1 MGRRPTVLVV
11 DDSPAYL
18 RLVQY
23 ILEEAGYRVVTARD
37 GDEALSRAVHDQP
50 DLIACDILLPR
61 RDGLAVLQALK
72 QRPETRDIPV
82 YIFSSLG
89 DEEYIAQAYAA
100 GAVGREPVSTGRLV
114 DEKSAHLLPVAG
126 HRRTNDDA
134 LPAHP
139 PEPGRGQRPHGAV
152 GEELKTAGRRRS
164 PKRRRRVQ
172 FRGCLLYTS
181 DAADE

>member
-61 RDGLAVLQALK
+61 QDGLAVLQALK

-100 GAVGREPVSTGRLV
+100 GAVGYLV
-114 DEKSAHLLPVAG
+114 KPFTARQLL
-126 HRRTNDDA
+126 
-134 LPAHP
+134 
-139 PEPGRGQRPHGAV
+139 AV
-152 GEELKTAGRRRS
+152 VERFAGRR
-164 PKRRRRVQ
+164 PDQ
-172 FRGCLLYTS
+172 PI
-181 DAADE
+181 

>member
-23 ILEEAGYRVVTARD
+23 ILAEAGERVVTARD

-100 GAVGREPVSTGRLV
+100 GAVGYLV
-114 DEKSAHLLPVAG
+114 KPFTARQLL
-126 HRRTNDDA
+126 
-134 LPAHP
+134 
-139 PEPGRGQRPHGAV
+139 AV
-152 GEELKTAGRRRS
+152 VERFAGRR
-164 PKRRRRVQ
+164 PDQ
-172 FRGCLLYTS
+172 PI
-181 DAADE
+181 